1 MAVVWY
7 LVRAEAPRYKVE
19 SHEINLDKFRKSL
32 NAWHRQ
38 AMG

>member
-7 LVRAEAPRYKVE
+7 LTEAPKYRLE
-19 SHEINLDKFRKSL
+19 SHEINLKQFRKSL
-32 NAWHRQ
+32 NAWHKE

>member
-7 LVRAEAPRYKVE
+7 LGEAPDYKLE
-19 SHEINLDKFRKSL
+19 SHEINLEKLRKSL
-32 NAWHRQ
+32 NAWHRE